1 MTQCNTLNL
10 KLSNSQLNK
19 LKSAITKWNRS
30 NFKFLSSIIGG
41 SIAGNNF
48 PHKLLLT
55 NRQISTPLKPSA
67 NNSATNL
74 KLSKTQLHRIGES
87 GGLLG
92 RLLGPLLETGLSL
105 IGNLLKPLGKSVL
118 ITTELTAAVSATDKA
133 IHKKMF
139 ESEFTTLI
147 ISNEEIEDI
156 MRIIRFLEESG
167 FLIKGISGTTKN
179 EAKEQTGGFLG
190 MLLGTL
196 GAILLRKILMPSHL
210 LVKFEIQKYY

>member
-1 MTQCNTLNL
+1 
-10 KLSNSQLNK
+10 
-19 LKSAITKWNRS
+19 
-30 NFKFLSSIIGG
+30 
-41 SIAGNNF
+41 
-48 PHKLLLT
+48 
-55 NRQISTPLKPSA
+55 
-67 NNSATNL
+67 
-74 KLSKTQLHRIGES
+74 
-87 GGLLG
+87 
-92 RLLGPLLETGLSL
+92 
-105 IGNLLKPLGKSVL
+105 
-118 ITTELTAAVSATDKA
+118 
-133 IHKKMF
+133 MF

-210 LVKFEIQKYY
+210 LVNFEIQKYY

>member
-41 SIAGNNF
+41 SIAENNF

-55 NRQISTPLKPSA
+55 NTHISTPLKPSA

-196 GAILLRKILMPSHL
+196 GAILLRKILMPSHP
-210 LVKFEIQKYY
+210 LVNFEIQKYY